1 MNFAGRNNDCD
12 LELAGKIEEH
22 LSGVYSLQ
30 VAQAHVYPVRL
41 VFSRDFRCYFL
52 MELSRFREVQKIM
65 SLDTSLLLEVALIF
79 SALKSEIQQSF
90 QSFQKVS
97 STLPAKFLV

>member
-1 MNFAGRNNDCD
+1 MNFAGRNNACD

-41 VFSRDFRCYFL
+41 VFSRHFTCYFL
-52 MELSRFREVQKIM
+52 IELSRFREVQKIM
-65 SLDTSLLLEVALIF
+65 SLDTSLLEVVLEFF
-79 SALKSEIQQSF
+79 SALKSEIQQVF
-90 QSFQKVS
+90 KVS
-97 STLPAKFLV
+97 KKFRPPSLQKFLV